1 MEKKMDCKDNSH
13 SGGGV
18 SGGIAARLENFWY
31 HYKWHTI
38 AAIFALFV
46 IIVCTVQC
54 ATNTKYDIQV
64 LYAGDH
70 VFSRTSSDGTRPEY
84 ADMSYTLGGFADDY
98 DKNGETN
105 VTFLD
110 LCVVNNEEYESLE
123 NAPPLT
129 RVQEDTT
136 TLKQTLDSSQYYICF
151 LSERLFRQ
159 YSEGENNEGRFAK
172 IADYAADGHEYDY
185 VSEYGIRLSSLDIK
199 DRPGFAGLDA
209 ENTIVC
215 IRNVDVTSMIFRK
228 GESQKLFENSE
239 DMLRAL
245 LANESK
251 K

>member
-1 MEKKMDCKDNSH
+1 MDCKDNSH

-18 SGGIAARLENFWY
+18 SGGTAARLENFWY

-70 VFSRTSSDGTRPEY
+70 VFSRTSSDGTYPV
-84 ADMSYTLGGFADDY
+84 MSSTLAGFADDY

-129 RVQEDTT
+129 RVQQDTT
-136 TLKQTLDSSQYYICF
+136 TLKQNMDSSQYYICF

-199 DRPGFAGLDA
+199 DLPGFSGLDA

-215 IRNVDVTSMIFRK
+215 IRNVDVTSMVFRK

-239 DMLRAL
+239 DMLRTI
-245 LANESK
+245 LAYESK

>member
-1 MEKKMDCKDNSH
+1 MDCKDNSH

-18 SGGIAARLENFWY
+18 SGGVSARLENFWY

-38 AAIFALFV
+38 AAIFALIV

-70 VFSRTSSDGTRPEY
+70 VFVRTSPDGSYPEY
-84 ADMSYTLGGFADDY
+84 AQMTSTLADFANDSDG
-98 DKNGETN
+98 NGETN

-110 LCVVNNEEYESLE
+110 LCAVNNEEYEKME

-136 TLKQTLDSSQYYICF
+136 TLKQNMDSSQYYICF

-199 DRPGFAGLDA
+199 DLQGFSGLDA
-209 ENTIVC
+209 ETTIVC
-215 IRNVDVTSMIFRK
+215 IRNVDVTSTFFRK
-228 GESQKLFENSE
+228 NESQKMFENSE

-245 LANESK
+245 LAYESK

>member
-1 MEKKMDCKDNSH
+1 MESTGTELSFPKKAIKWLD
-13 SGGGV
+13 
-18 SGGIAARLENFWY
+18 NFWY

-70 VFSRTSSDGTRPEY
+70 VFSRTSTDGSYPEY
-84 ADMSYTLGGFADDY
+84 IKMSSALADFADDY

-110 LCVVNNEEYESLE
+110 LCAVNKDEYDKMQS
-123 NAPPLT
+123 APPLT

-136 TLKQTLDSSQYYICF
+136 TLKQNMDSSQYYICF

-172 IADYAADGHEYDY
+172 IAGYTVNGREYDY

-199 DRPGFAGLDA
+199 DLPGFAGLDA

-228 GESQKLFENSE
+228 SESQKLFENSE
-239 DMLRAL
+239 NMLRAL
-245 LANESK
+245 LAHESK